1 MSLEKQGS
9 CLCGKTRLSVKL
21 EDNHVSACHCSMC
34 RKWTGGPLLAVQ
46 CTEPPAIEGPPP
58 IAYDSSPWAQ
68 RGFCGHCGTH
78 LFYRLKESDMYVV
91 PVGLLDGEGDW
102 RFTEQIFVD
111 EQPAWYCFKN
121 ETSNLTGQQVYD
133 QFAPT

>member
-1 MSLEKQGS
+1 MRGNLEALVHRNVFYQ
-9 CLCGKTRLSVKL
+9 LV
-21 EDNHVSACHCSMC
+21 E
-34 RKWTGGPLLAVQ
+34 LAVPR
-46 CTEPPAIEGPPP
+46 EIDGEEWLG
-58 IAYDSSPWAQ
+58 
-68 RGFCGHCGTH
+68 
-78 LFYRLKESDMYVV
+78 ESDMYVV

-121 ETSNLTGQQVYD
+121 ETSNLTGQQVFD